1 MQAKSLAALTILYI
15 FGYCNTSA
23 MIYYQEIYS
32 DNADS
37 LLWEVL
43 PKGSVSVL
51 IQPILQNVK
60 TNSGPAN
67 EVLGLVVLVSNVRY
81 AYKESDRAWIRA
93 IAEKFTGISFS
104 LFVCRESH
112 AWSPPT
118 KSSH

>member
-1 MQAKSLAALTILYI
+1 M
-15 FGYCNTSA
+15 
-23 MIYYQEIYS
+23 
-32 DNADS
+32 
-37 LLWEVL
+37 L

-81 AYKESDRAWIRA
+81 AYNERDRTWIRA

-104 LFVCRESH
+104 LCIGRESH
-112 AWSPPT
+112 D
-118 KSSH
+118 